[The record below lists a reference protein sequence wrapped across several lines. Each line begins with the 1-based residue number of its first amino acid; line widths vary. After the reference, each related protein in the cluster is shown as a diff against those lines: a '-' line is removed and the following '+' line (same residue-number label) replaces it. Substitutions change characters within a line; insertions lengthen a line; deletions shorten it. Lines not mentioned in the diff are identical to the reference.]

1 VDAEGIQG
9 FTAALTDIGAEPAAE
24 KRVSGAAHKQPLI
37 ELAPLVEDN
46 SRP

>member
-9 FTAALTDIGAEPAAE
+9 FAAALTDIGTEAAAQE
-24 KRVSGAAHKQPLI
+24 RVSGAAHKQPLI